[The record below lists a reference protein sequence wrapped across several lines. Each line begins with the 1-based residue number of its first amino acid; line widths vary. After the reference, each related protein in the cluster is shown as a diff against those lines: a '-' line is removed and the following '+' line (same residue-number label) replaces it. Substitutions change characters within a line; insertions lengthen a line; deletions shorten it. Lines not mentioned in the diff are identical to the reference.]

1 MMRCAIA
8 RKRAHHNSL
17 VTIVRTKQE
26 FLAVGDMAV
35 ARDGVAAGND
45 ALCHHGAVAYLSR
58 VLSTLSAVAYGNG
71 PFQAPRRL
79 AAPRHLSK
87 IAVNR

>member
-1 MMRCAIA
+1 MRYAIA
-8 RKRAHHNSL
+8 RKRIHHNSL
-17 VTIVRTKQE
+17 IMIVRAKQE

-35 ARDGVAAGND
+35 ARGGVAAGND
-45 ALCHHGAVAYLSR
+45 ALCHHGAVAYLSS
-58 VLSTLSAVAYGNG
+58 VLSTLPAVAYGNG

-79 AAPRHLSK
+79 AAPQRLSK